1 MVILSIWMI
10 IIFGFIIFIL
20 GGLIASI
27 FWIQSFKT
35 LVFRLT
41 EEEFNIIKNAMYR
54 HNNPEE
60 S

>member
-35 LVFRLT
+35 LAFRLT
-41 EEEFNIIKNAMYR
+41 EEEFNIIKDAMYR

>member
-20 GGLIASI
+20 GGLIA
-27 FWIQSFKT
+27 IQSFKT
-35 LVFRLT
+35 LAFRLT
-41 EEEFNIIKNAMYR
+41 EEEFNIIKDAMYR